1 MYNKNYTC
9 IKKDIRIWKWKGV
22 NLQFR
27 SVAKY
32 FLYDYTGSPEELF
45 NLKIEQISG
54 GVNITWNDIS
64 SEVVTYLVEITQGKY
79 NC

>member
-22 NLQFR
+22 NLQFL
-27 SVAKY
+27 SVATY
-32 FLYDYTGSPEELF
+32 FLNEYTGSPEELF

>member
-1 MYNKNYTC
+1 MYNNNYTC
-9 IKKDIRIWKWKGV
+9 IKNNIRKGKRNKV

-27 SVAKY
+27 SVATY